1 MSVFEGLL
9 GAGSALAGGMLV
21 NDAYGQLGDI
31 GRQAQAGADAIAQ
44 QGLQQTAFNPYSV
57 QTTTG
62 GSFRTGD
69 DGSVTIGLGAQ
80 EQAMQDAAFAASQ
93 GMLSSAAGSTEQR
106 EQDVYDRIRALQ
118 AEDEAQQALALEN
131 RLFAQGRLGTSSD
144 LYGGATPEMLAM
156 QRANARARNE
166 AALQAMNQAQA
177 QQAQQAQLAQAFMG
191 MGYVPQN
198 QLLGAGQAGF
208 NNAQLVQQGQLAGAD
223 LYGQARMGGLEAML
237 GASQGQANLAGNVGS
252 SMLAGSLSSAGGEDG
267 WLQALGSLFD

>member
-21 NDAYGQLGDI
+21 QDAYNELGQI
-31 GRQAQAGADAIAQ
+31 GAQAQAGANQIAQ
-44 QGLQQTAFNPYSV
+44 QGLEQTAFNPYSV
-57 QTTTG
+57 QTATG
-62 GSFRTGD
+62 SQFRTGD
-69 DGSVTIGLGAQ
+69 DGSVNMTLSER
-80 EQAMQDAAFAASQ
+80 EQAMQNAAFAASQ
-93 GMLSSAAGSTEQR
+93 GMLSSAAGDTTQR

-166 AALQAMNQAQA
+166 AALQAMNQAQS

-223 LYGQARMGGLEAML
+223 LYGQARMGGLEALL
-237 GASQGQANLAGNVGS
+237 GASQGQANLAGNVGA
-252 SMLAGSLSSAGGEDG
+252 SMLSGALGNAGGEDG
-267 WLQALGSLFD
+267 WLEALGSLFD